1 MLVVCAF
8 ENAASGQLLATQS
21 AVRQHTLNSQFHGE
35 VALLGHQG
43 AILDFL
49 QVADVAGVVLIQLL
63 VQLVAGENGLIGVD
77 DDDKIASIHMGG
89 EDRLMLA
96 SQQGGSLSGY
106 AAQGLV
112 SSVDHIPFAFDLV
125 RFRHKC

>member
-1 MLVVCAF
+1 MCIRD
-8 ENAASGQLLATQS
+8 S
-21 AVRQHTLNSQFHGE
+21 
-35 VALLGHQG
+35 
-43 AILDFL
+43 L

-63 VQLVAGENGLIGVD
+63 VQLVAGENCLIGVD
-77 DDDKIASIHMGG
+77 DDDKIAASHMGG

-112 SSVDHIPFAFDLV
+112 SSCLLYTSRCV
-125 RFRHKC
+125 

>member
-1 MLVVCAF
+1 M
-8 ENAASGQLLATQS
+8 
-21 AVRQHTLNSQFHGE
+21 
-35 VALLGHQG
+35 
-43 AILDFL
+43 
-49 QVADVAGVVLIQLL
+49 VLIQLL

-77 DDDKIASIHMGG
+77 DDDKIAAIHMGG